1 MTRTSAALAASVA
14 LALGWSAC
22 GARKHPD
29 IQPTAP
35 QPAPFGPGDPRP
47 LPLPLPTVQLEQPDA
62 NPTTVALPEPRERTE
77 GTEQGSPHMPND
89 GEDYPRP
96 PEPLRI
102 P

>member
-1 MTRTSAALAASVA
+1 MTRTSVAITAIVA
-14 LALGWSAC
+14 LALGWGAC

-47 LPLPLPTVQLEQPDA
+47 LPLPTVQIEQPDA
-62 NPTTVALPEPRERTE
+62 NMAAVAMPEPTE
-77 GTEQGSPHMPND
+77 PADGTEEGSPHMPNA

-96 PEPLRI
+96 PEPLAV